1 MHFKVI
7 EVIGKENVNLKERQM
22 NEILDLIDKEEVLET
37 EEKIEKA
44 LKKEQEQRQ
53 SVKNDKKEDFSESEA
68 KFLLEDKAEELEKP
82 SVRTDYFLSK
92 YVHFKTFI

>member
-1 MHFKVI
+1 MI
-7 EVIGKENVNLKERQM
+7 EVIGKENINLKEKQM

-53 SVKNDKKEDFSESEA
+53 NVKNEKKEDFSESEA
-68 KFLLEDKAEELEKP
+68 KFLLEDKAQELEKP
-82 SVRTDYFLSK
+82 SVRK
-92 YVHFKTFI
+92 K

>member
-1 MHFKVI
+1 MI
-7 EVIGKENVNLKERQM
+7 ETIGKENVNLKEKQV

-53 SVKNDKKEDFSESEA
+53 SAKNAKEDFSESEG

-82 SVRTDYFLSK
+82 QVRN
-92 YVHFKTFI
+92 